1 MTFAAA
7 RFDAPGAHLFVSL
20 TTRLHGWKE
29 EYGSLKEF
37 ARAEF
42 LPLALR
48 RRTGREDGPDPVKP
62 LTRRPFP
69 CEAGHGPRASCEA
82 AH

>member
-1 MTFAAA
+1 MRFAAA
-7 RFDAPGAHLFVSL
+7 RIDAPGTHLSVSS

-29 EYGSLKEF
+29 ENGFLKEF

-42 LPLALR
+42 LPVAVR
-48 RRTGREDGPDPVKP
+48 PREDGPASVKP
-62 LTRRPFP
+62 HPNGPLP
-69 CEAGHGPRASCEA
+69 CEPGHGLRASCEA